1 MNTET
6 DRIAQFSAAVAL
18 IYETITDDA
27 RRVAVER
34 AVCALVDADEIV
46 FTRQR
51 TGPHALFSPNG
62 ASDCDLDDEAVAQI
76 PDERP
81 APYVLSLDIIDHGYD
96 KLRLIVVRHPSRAA
110 FTDRD
115 LAWLS
120 LLQPHLQNAEFVRSL
135 LPDGVLGSA
144 AGSHLIR
151 TMAQGLIIVSA
162 GCEIMWCN
170 PLAREILD
178 AQQGL
183 SSVGG
188 RLRAARAFESTRIET
203 LIREAAKGR
212 RGVMLVEQ
220 SAMWLPYGLAFA
232 PLEIDTMPQSLPK
245 PIQPGSV
252 LITIKDMR
260 RHTDVIIARLTDVFG
275 FTKAEQQ
282 IGALLLS
289 GHSLGDA
296 AMALGKSLSTVKKQ
310 LRSMLTKTGTRNQA
324 ELLGMFLSVP
334 SLL

>member
-1 MNTET
+1 MTTET

-18 IYETITDDA
+18 IYETIIDEA
-27 RRVAVER
+27 RRIAVEK

-51 TGPHALFSPNG
+51 TGPQTRFPPNG
-62 ASDCDLDDEAVAQI
+62 AGNCDLDGDEVAQVR
-76 PDERP
+76 DERP
-81 APYVLSLDIIDHGYD
+81 APYVLSLDIVDHGYD

-115 LAWLS
+115 LGWLS
-120 LLQPHLQNAEFVRSL
+120 LLQPHLQNAEFVKSL
-135 LPDGVLGSA
+135 LPDGMLGSV
-144 AGSHLIR
+144 AGSHLVR
-151 TMAQGLIIVSA
+151 TMAQGLIIASA
-162 GCEIMWCN
+162 DCEIMWIN

-183 SSVGG
+183 SNVGG
-188 RLRAARAFESTRIET
+188 HLRAARAFESTRIEI

-220 SAMWLPYGLAFA
+220 SSMWLPYGLSFT
-232 PLEIDTMPQSLPK
+232 PLEVDTMPPA
-245 PIQPGSV
+245 PPRHIPPGSV
-252 LITIKDMR
+252 LITIKDMH
-260 RHTDVIIARLTDVFG
+260 RHTDVIIAQLTDVFG

-282 IGALLLS
+282 IGALLLT

-296 AMALGKSLSTVKKQ
+296 AGALGKSLSTVKKQ
-310 LRSMLTKTGTRNQA
+310 LRSMLTKTGTHNQA